1 MRITI
6 LTYGSRGDVQPYV
19 ALGLGLQ
26 RAGYR
31 VRLAAPEGFADFVTA
46 YGLDF
51 APLAGDPAVLS
62 QRLVDVA
69 GLNPLR
75 TVQAVIAY
83 AFPLG
88 RQVLAQCREACADAD
103 AVIAGFLLA
112 VAGHEIAVA
121 RGIPEI
127 FAQMYPLF
135 VPTAEFPALLFPR
148 LPIFTAAANRLT
160 HRLYTALFWGSNR
173 LSYRLLQRRYPDLP
187 PLHGWPFDS
196 PEPPLTL
203 IGCSPQVIPRPAD
216 WPDHAHMTG
225 FWLTD
230 EGAGWTPPDDLAA
243 FLEGGPPPVY
253 VGFGSMISRDM
264 DAVTTTVLEAL
275 ARTGQRAVLL
285 GGWGGLGRADL
296 PATVLRIDAAPHD
309 WLFPRMA
316 AVVHHGG
323 AGTTAAALRA
333 GTPMVVVPFA
343 ADQAFWAGRVRAL
356 GVSPEP
362 IPRRA
367 LTAEKLA
374 YAIRVAAEH
383 APMRQRA
390 AALGARI
397 RAEDG
402 VARAVEIIAA
412 HLNQHP

>member
-31 VRLAAPEGFADFVTA
+31 VRLAAPEGFAGFVAA

-75 TVQAVIAY
+75 TMQAVIEY

-103 AVIAGFLLA
+103 AVLYSFLLT
-112 VAGHEIAVA
+112 VAGHQIAVE

-127 FAQMYPLF
+127 FAQLYPLF
-135 VPTAEFPALLFPR
+135 VPTGEFPALLFPR
-148 LPIFTAAANRLT
+148 LPVFTAAANRLT

-173 LSYRLLQRRYPDLP
+173 LSYRILQRRYPDLP
-187 PLHGWPFDS
+187 PLYGWPFDS
-196 PEPPLTL
+196 PAPPLTL
-203 IGCSPQVIPRPAD
+203 IGCSPQVIPHPAD
-216 WPDHAHMTG
+216 WPNHAHMTG

-230 EGAGWTPPDDLAA
+230 EGAGWTPPDDLTA
-243 FLEGGPPPVY
+243 FLADGPPPVY

-264 DAVTTTVLEAL
+264 DTVTAIVLEAL
-275 ARTGQRAVLL
+275 ARAGQRAVLL
-285 GGWGGLGRADL
+285 GGWGGLGRTDL
-296 PATVLRIDAAPHD
+296 PDSILRIDAAPHD

-333 GTPMVVVPFA
+333 GVPTVIVPFA
-343 ADQAFWAGRVRAL
+343 ADQAYWAGRVLAL

-367 LTAEKLA
+367 LTARKLA
-374 YAIRVAAEH
+374 YAIRVAVEH

-402 VARAVEIIAA
+402 VARAVEIITAY
-412 HLNQHP
+412 LNRRD